1 MEKQM
6 AITKLKTHDNCTVEV
21 SRTKKSHEHY
31 AELRCKTC
39 NKHVQWIG
47 AQQYARI
54 KEVCDAN

>member
-1 MEKQM
+1 M

-21 SRTKKSHEHY
+21 SRTKQAHEHY
-31 AELRCKTC
+31 AELRCRDC